1 MCPLGGILFLK
12 STTVHVSE
20 NGNRPM
26 FIGTILSFYICT
38 NFYVAGELYSYYIY
52 IYIYYILKCLYS
64 VEAKDDMSIQ
74 MSIRFSE

>member
-1 MCPLGGILFLK
+1 MIVVFECVHWGGILFLK

-26 FIGTILSFYICT
+26 VIGTILSFYICT

-52 IYIYYILKCLYS
+52 IYILYT
-64 VEAKDDMSIQ
+64 Q
-74 MSIRFSE
+74 MSI